1 VHKSRS
7 TVVKVIAYPML
18 AVWALISVFP
28 YYFTVTTS
36 LKQKAQMYTPTVWSF
51 TPTLENYQNLFNT
64 NDFMHYLTNSLV
76 VVVGTVIPSLFLA
89 INCAY
94 GLVRC
99 QVRGERS
106 VALTLLSLR
115 MVPAIAVVIPYFLLA
130 QGLHLIDTPWL
141 LMIIYMSFNLPL
153 AVWLLRGFFRD
164 IPTEIDEAALVD
176 GASRTRILWQIIVPI
191 SMPAIFMTSI
201 LLLIQSWNEFVF
213 AQFLTS
219 TQAQT
224 FPTTV
229 SLFISVAGT
238 NFGSMAAS
246 VVVGTAP
253 VLIFAFLTQKPLTRG
268 LSYGTV

>member
-1 VHKSRS
+1 
-7 TVVKVIAYPML
+7 
-18 AVWALISVFP
+18 
-28 YYFTVTTS
+28 
-36 LKQKAQMYTPTVWSF
+36 
-51 TPTLENYQNLFNT
+51 
-64 NDFMHYLTNSLV
+64 
-76 VVVGTVIPSLFLA
+76 
-89 INCAY
+89 
-94 GLVRC
+94 
-99 QVRGERS
+99 
-106 VALTLLSLR
+106 
-115 MVPAIAVVIPYFLLA
+115 
-130 QGLHLIDTPWL
+130 
-141 LMIIYMSFNLPL
+141 
-153 AVWLLRGFFRD
+153 VWLLRGFFRE

-176 GASRTRILWQIIVPI
+176 GASRTRILWQVIVPI